1 MGKEQARANA
11 AVEKTLSSFSEKE
24 LEGIQRSDIQVKGG
38 AMRLQFCKAE
48 AEADLSE
55 YGRAWAVHQLVPFAD
70 KLLGIAGAM
79 DNRMVGQ
86 PYDWW
91 LRLPMALL
99 SLALP
104 NECVLLIAHLVNI
117 ATWFERMPAVWDYMV
132 WCAIMEVTFVV
143 AALLGGGSRRVA
155 GRFLP
160 AVRAQLVV
168 LYFSAAFWKLTS
180 SWFDPHY
187 SCAPVLMSELLAG
200 LQPYVHLPDE
210 LSASLLLASPAMVA
224 GLEFCVPAL
233 LLLRP
238 RWGVLLALV
247 FHQTINLMPTTYAG
261 GFSIAMCA
269 RLGAL
274 FMPGCFGAVAAWMR
288 GAPPRG
294 APATARAAR
303 PLIPLFLPIGL
314 VAITTGFM
322 VVIHKQLDTAG
333 AVYLA
338 FATLYFVAL
347 TLPAAPPAAAS
358 AATAGFPAH
367 ASWALPKALVA
378 TALLTY
384 GHYATV
390 AAGALLLVVCAPR
403 PSLGWAAA
411 PRLSALACTTGAVYG
426 YLLPVVGVM
435 MMASS
440 TMYGNVKNYGGGNHM
455 LVPTGL
461 LQDHYGAA
469 ALHMV
474 EREMPEIRIGATTAP
489 PAWLAPLLS
498 EEAAAWMADG
508 FGGGLV
514 RVDDT
519 NSSVLQTLYKETTD
533 QLPPHARKLL
543 AHIGAGGRYYEFYAA
558 RNYFDRPGDLQAT
571 AIHMGVKVEQDKL
584 DAYVVPAYELRRA
597 LGLARAQEA
606 RFSVTY
612 TKMPSKLR
620 TPTEWRAYRG
630 LAVTVVDG
638 DGSQPASCSTRD
650 RPART
655 VVGGDGGVAVGE
667 CDGASEPGMQ
677 PPPRYLL
684 TKLLHPYPIPLI
696 AEGGDGIFCST

>member
-1 MGKEQARANA
+1 MVQKEQVRANA
-11 AVEKTLSSFSEKE
+11 AVEKALSGLTEE
-24 LEGIQRSDIQVKGG
+24 QLEEIQTSDLPVKRG
-38 AMRLQFCKAE
+38 AMRLQYCKGD
-48 AEADLSE
+48 AEADLTE

-104 NECVLLIAHLVNI
+104 NECVLLLAHLVNI
-117 ATWFERMPAVWDYMV
+117 VTWFERMPAVWDYMV

-143 AALLGGGSRRVA
+143 AAMLGGGSRRVA

-160 AVRAQLVV
+160 AVRAQLIV
-168 LYFSAAFWKLTS
+168 LYFSAAFWKLTT

-200 LQPYVHLPDE
+200 LQPYFHLPDE
-210 LSASLLLASPAMVA
+210 LSASLLHAAPAMVA
-224 GLEFCVPAL
+224 GLEFLVPAL

-274 FMPGCFGAVAAWMR
+274 FMPGCFGAVRAWMR

-322 VVIHKQLDTAG
+322 VAIHQQLDSAG
-333 AVYLA
+333 AAFLG
-338 FATLYFVAL
+338 FATIYFVAL
-347 TLPAAPPAAAS
+347 TLPAAPPAVPS
-358 AATAGFPAH
+358 AATAGLPKH
-367 ASWALPKALVA
+367 ATWALPKAVVA

-384 GHYATV
+384 GHPLTV
-390 AAGALLLVVCAPR
+390 GAGALLLLVSAPR
-403 PSLGWAAA
+403 PTLGWAAA
-411 PRLSALACTTGAVYG
+411 PRLSALACATGGVYG
-426 YLLPVVGVM
+426 YALPVVGVM

-440 TMYGNVKNYGGGNHM
+440 TMYGNVKNYGGGNHL

-461 LQDHYGAA
+461 LQDHYDS
-469 ALHMV
+469 
-474 EREMPEIRIGATTAP
+474 ATTAP

-514 RVDDT
+514 RVDET
-519 NSSVLQTLYKETTD
+519 NSSVLRTLYKETTD
-533 QLPPHARKLL
+533 QLPAHARKLL

-571 AIHMGVKVEQDKL
+571 AIHMGVTVEQDKL
-584 DAYVVPAYELRRA
+584 DPYVVPAYELRRA

-612 TKMPSKLR
+612 TKMPSALR
-620 TPTEWRAYRG
+620 TPTAWRAYRG

-638 DGSQPASCSTRD
+638 DSSQPASCLTRD

-655 VVGGDGGVAVGE
+655 VVGGDGAAAAAGE
-667 CDGASEPGMQ
+667 CGGVSEPGMQ
-677 PPPRYLL
+677 PPPPYLL
-684 TKLLHPYPIPLI
+684 TKLLHPYPTPLV